1 MKRIALFFAAI
12 AALSSCMKENTLSPV
27 QPVDGQV
34 TIKAV
39 AADTKTLLDGTAVVW
54 EAEDAIAVVLEG
66 TQKNMVEFTAETVA
80 DANATFVGTVAGAEF
95 ETAYAVYPKTAFDQS
110 TYTVSHELPDAQTGV
125 VASGMNLSSALLDA
139 DQLKSGSAEAE
150 FHNALTL
157 LQVVVPDG
165 VNSVA
170 LTSSQDGLVG
180 STDFYV
186 TNGVLSRKSLNTK
199 NTVTLSTG
207 SELAAGTYSLLVYP
221 GNPGNLTLT
230 MVGTDGAELIKTVS
244 GYTFEASKYYTINL
258 TKIFNM
264 NVNETEYVS
273 PAGGTFEVDVV
284 ATEEYEFSPTFT
296 ADWVSY
302 VETKAFNGKTL
313 VFNVEANTTGAE
325 REANVTITWGT
336 EGTKTFKVVQNAV
349 FMDIV
354 NDADGNPIQW
364 EETFGVY
371 ANEADAKSGNNAKAT
386 YKNVFTI
393 ALSDDF
399 SKGIYKVS
407 NIFKVDAFYGEGF
420 QPNYDK
426 GGEYYAYYADGKLT
440 LKMAGATKSYNFSN
454 DVVLT
459 YDESAKTFKS
469 EGTLGFTANSLS
481 SYKKDGVIGGYSV
494 AVKAEGP
501 EVPEVDS
508 DPIAGTWN
516 VTGGLISNNI
526 SNSPSISLIGME
538 MIISGSEGNYTIDKI
553 GDTSYNLS
561 LTLSD
566 NTLVSN
572 PAYKGAP
579 VLTLIYDSEAITLT
593 QKSDFMDY
601 MSLPLSGL
609 VATKQGGAVEEPA
622 AGVTVD
628 DLVGTTWV
636 ETFTDFSGTHT
647 GTLTISATDNA
658 DKGQLKVNML
668 AYNTSSSYYLECY
681 ADLNSDGTVL
691 TVKCNGVAY
700 EGWGCV
706 FSGDIVLNVENGG
719 TTLGLDASV
728 FMQWGNLEAYT
739 ATKQ

>member
-39 AADTKTLLDGTAVVW
+39 AADTKTLLDGTAVLW
-54 EAEDAIAVVLEG
+54 EAEDVIAVVLEG

-110 TYTVSHELPDAQTGV
+110 TYTVSHELPATQTGV

-157 LQVVVPDG
+157 LQVVVPAG

-207 SELAAGTYSLLVYP
+207 SELEAGTYSLLVYP

-244 GYTFEASKYYTINL
+244 GYTFEASEYYTINL

-264 NVNETEYVS
+264 DVNETEYVS

-284 ATEEYEFSPTFT
+284 AAEEYEFSATAT

-302 VETKAFNGKTL
+302 AETKAFNGKTI
-313 VFNVEANTTGAE
+313 VFNVDANTTGAE

-399 SKGIYKVS
+399 SKGTYLVK
-407 NIFKVDAFYGEGF
+407 NIFKAASYNDNNG
-420 QPNYDK
+420 QPVTNK
-426 GGEYYAYYADGKLT
+426 GGQFYANYEAGKLT
-440 LKMAGATKSYNFSN
+440 LLRKNSENCYGFTS
-454 DVVLT
+454 DVVIL
-459 YDESAKTFKS
+459 YDEINKTFSAEPLKGYNYS
-469 EGTLGFTANSLS
+469 QNSS
-481 SYKKDGVIGGYSV
+481 CYIGGYSA
-494 AVKAEGP
+494 AVKVEEP
-501 EVPEVDS
+501 EVGGSFDVTLLYGTYNESVKAPYSYGNTETLVVSAS
-508 DPIAGTWN
+508 DDASYDLLMWFFYTKGESSYSYDTAYGKVSADGKTITVSLANGSSSFYGPVSEFTLTFEAG
-516 VTGGLISNNI
+516 V
-526 SNSPSISLIGME
+526 
-538 MIISGSEGNYTIDKI
+538 ISGSYCGKMDYSAENPDYVAPAEPFDVTLLYGTYNESVKAPYSYGNTE
-553 GDTSYNLS
+553 
-561 LTLSD
+561 
-566 NTLVSN
+566 TLVVSASDDASYDLLMWFFYTKGESSYSYDT
-572 PAYKGAP
+572 AYGKVSADGKTITVSLANGSSSFYGP
-579 VLTLIYDSEAITLT
+579 VSEFTLT
-593 QKSDFMDY
+593 FEAGVISGSYCGKMDY
-601 MSLPLSGL
+601 
-609 VATKQGGAVEEPA
+609 
-622 AGVTVD
+622 
-628 DLVGTTWV
+628 
-636 ETFTDFSGTHT
+636 
-647 GTLTISATDNA
+647 SAQ
-658 DKGQLKVNML
+658 K
-668 AYNTSSSYYLECY
+668 
-681 ADLNSDGTVL
+681 
-691 TVKCNGVAY
+691 
-700 EGWGCV
+700 
-706 FSGDIVLNVENGG
+706 
-719 TTLGLDASV
+719 
-728 FMQWGNLEAYT
+728 
-739 ATKQ
+739 

>member
-110 TYTVSHELPDAQTGV
+110 TYTVSHELPATQTGV

-244 GYTFEASKYYTINL
+244 DYTFEASKYYTINL

-371 ANEADAKSGNNAKAT
+371 TSAESAASGEGAEST

-399 SKGIYKVS
+399 SKGAYKIS
-407 NIFKVDAFYGEGF
+407 NMFKAETYYHNGT
-420 QPNYDK
+420 QSNK
-426 GGEYYAYYADGKLT
+426 GGEYYANYEDGVLT
-440 LKMAGATKSYNFSN
+440 VYQANAVMSYGFTS

-459 YDESAKTFKS
+459 YDPVNKTFAQKESSIKAYSYSKS
-469 EGTLGFTANSLS
+469 RDR
-481 SYKKDGVIGGYSV
+481 YIGGYSV
-494 AVKAEGP
+494 AVKVVEKPSGSTAN
-501 EVPEVDS
+501 
-508 DPIAGTWN
+508 IAGTWN
-516 VTGGLISNNI
+516 QTVAGMS
-526 SNSPSISLIGME
+526 SPSPSATMTITVDGSTVTLTDFVLAGTEVTATFENNQIVVPAGTMIG
-538 MIISGSEGNYTIDKI
+538 SGGPLDA
-553 GDTSYNLS
+553 D
-561 LTLSD
+561 
-566 NTLVSN
+566 V
-572 PAYKGAP
+572 
-579 VLTLIYDSEAITLT
+579 VLTLDGNTFTAAPFVIGGWINVSSYS
-593 QKSDFMDY
+593 
-601 MSLPLSGL
+601 
-609 VATKQGGAVEEPA
+609 ATNPNMQVGGAVNPLE
-622 AGVTVD
+622 D
-628 DLVGTTWV
+628 FVGTWS
-636 ETFTDFSGTHT
+636 ETYVNKPYSWSSETEYEGEFTVSVVDGKLYFKNMFIFKMYSTVYT
-647 GTLTISATDNA
+647 SNYYGTLSEDGKTITLEDENPDS
-658 DKGQLKVNML
+658 GHGYFGPM
-668 AYNTSSSYYLECY
+668 SY
-681 ADLNSDGTVL
+681 AGANIVL
-691 TVKCNGVAY
+691 TVDGNTLTVASAY
-700 EGWGCV
+700 
-706 FSGDIVLNVENGG
+706 SGQVANYV
-719 TTLGLDASV
+719 A
-728 FMQWGNLEAYT
+728 
-739 ATKQ
+739 KQK

>member
-110 TYTVSHELPDAQTGV
+110 TYTVSHELPAAQTGV

-170 LTSSQDGLVG
+170 LTSSGDGLVG

-207 SELAAGTYSLLVYP
+207 SALAAGTYSLLVYP

-230 MVGTDGAELIKTVS
+230 MVGADGAEFIKSVS

-264 NVNETEYVS
+264 DVNETEYVS

-284 ATEEYEFSPTFT
+284 AAEEYEFSATAT

-302 VETKAFNGKTL
+302 AETKAFNGKTL
-313 VFNVEANTTGAE
+313 VFNVEPNTTGAE

-336 EGTKTFKVVQNAV
+336 EGIKTFKVVQNAV

-354 NDADGNPIQW
+354 NDADSNPIQW

-426 GGEYYAYYADGKLT
+426 GGEYYAVYADGKLT

-481 SYKKDGVIGGYSV
+481 SYNKDGVIGGYSA
-494 AVKAEGP
+494 AVKAEEQPSEP
-501 EVPEVDS
+501 EQPSD
-508 DPIAGTWN
+508 DPIVGTYDMTYKERG
-516 VTGGLISNNI
+516 VSDY
-526 SNSPSISLIGME
+526 S
-538 MIISGSEGNYTIDKI
+538 SEGTDATGTMVIEA
-553 GDTSYNLS
+553 GSTTGSYVITRLFDIVVS
-561 LTLSD
+561 LPATLNGTD
-566 NTLVSN
+566 LKFEWAMT
-572 PAYKGAP
+572 PITFK
-579 VLTLIYDSEAITLT
+579 YDSETLT
-593 QKSDFMDY
+593 FTYSSQYSWLSDWV
-601 MSLPLSGL
+601 SGQFNH
-609 VATKQGGAVEEPA
+609 VTAVKEPA
-622 AGVTVD
+622 A
-628 DLVGTTWV
+628 
-636 ETFTDFSGTHT
+636 
-647 GTLTISATDNA
+647 
-658 DKGQLKVNML
+658 
-668 AYNTSSSYYLECY
+668 
-681 ADLNSDGTVL
+681 
-691 TVKCNGVAY
+691 
-700 EGWGCV
+700 
-706 FSGDIVLNVENGG
+706 
-719 TTLGLDASV
+719 
-728 FMQWGNLEAYT
+728 
-739 ATKQ
+739 